1 MSRLEFMNTEVD
13 NITFDDAVEHCC
25 ELALGSQLGRYV
37 VTPNVDHI
45 VQLERDQE
53 LREVYRDADL
63 ILTDGKPLIWISQL
77 YGRPIKE
84 KISGSDLFP
93 SLCLEASKRGLTL
106 FFFGAAPGVA
116 QKAAD
121 NLAAKFPGLRIV
133 GTMSPDY
140 GFERVPE
147 KVDEAIDRINEVEP
161 DVLIV
166 GLGCPKQEKFIY
178 QYRNRIHAKLMLGLG
193 ASLDFEAGNVTRA
206 PKWMQRCGLEW
217 LYRITQ
223 DPARLAKRYLVDDVK
238 IVPLI
243 FKYRKAG
250 R

>member
-1 MSRLEFMNTEVD
+1 MNTEVD
-13 NITFDDAVEHCC
+13 NITFDDAVERCC
-25 ELALGSQLGRYV
+25 ELASGSRQGNYV

-45 VQLERDQE
+45 VQLEKDDE
-53 LREVYRDADL
+53 LRVVYRDADL
-63 ILTDGKPLIWISQL
+63 ILADGKPLIWISK
-77 YGRPIKE
+77 GCGSPIKE

-93 SLCLEASKRGLTL
+93 ALCSECSKLGLTMY
-106 FFFGAAPGVA
+106 FFGAAPGVA

-121 NLAAKFPGLRIV
+121 NLTAKFPGLRVV

-140 GFERVPE
+140 GFERDSK
-147 KVDEAIDRINEVEP
+147 KVDEAISQSNEAAP
-161 DVLIV
+161 DILVV
-166 GLGCPKQEKFIY
+166 GLGCPKQEKFIHH
-178 QYRNRIHAKLMLGLG
+178 YRDRIHAKLMLGLG

-206 PKWMQRCGLEW
+206 PEWMQRCGLEW

-223 DPARLAKRYLVDDVK
+223 DPTRLAKRYLVDDLK

-243 FKYRKAG
+243 FKYRKVG